1 MDGRRRSVSWA
12 RSNSKSGVGKK
23 GICNKNVHLKCLRG
37 RSSLSSFPADCV
49 AGLELLL
56 LLLLLGGVPVTE
68 AAASV
73 TVVVVVVDWGSMHRI
88 P

>member
-1 MDGRRRSVSWA
+1 MSWA

-56 LLLLLGGVPVTE
+56 LLLLGGVPVTE